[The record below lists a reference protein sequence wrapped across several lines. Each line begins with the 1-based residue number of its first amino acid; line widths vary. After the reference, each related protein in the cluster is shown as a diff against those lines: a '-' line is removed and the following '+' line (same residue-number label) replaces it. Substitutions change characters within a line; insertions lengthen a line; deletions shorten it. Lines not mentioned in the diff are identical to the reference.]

1 MRQLGQMKKSTKN
14 SLFTYTLVIA
24 AFVVVQALRMG
35 PGVGAMLE
43 GQLIPICAYIV
54 MALALNLVVG
64 VSGELSLG
72 HAGFM
77 SIGAFAGS
85 ALALA
90 LQSTVTL
97 SPLRLA
103 LAMVFGAVIAAA
115 LGFLIGIP
123 VLRLNGDYLAIVT
136 LAFGE
141 IIKSIITNVY
151 LGVDENGL
159 QFSFLSNKN
168 ELADGGVELIRG
180 PMGVMN
186 TQRIS
191 TFIAGFVLVLV
202 ALVVIFN
209 LVNSRT
215 GRAVMAA
222 RDNRI
227 AAESV
232 GISVTKYKMIAFV
245 VSAALAGAAGTLY
258 GCSQTTFAAT
268 KFDFNTSI
276 LILVFVVL
284 GGLGNMWGSVIA
296 AAALTILP
304 EALRQFSN
312 YRMLVYA
319 IVLILVMLA
328 TNNPTLKGF
337 FSRLF
342 HRERADAPHAA
353 AVKGGSIKRQET
365 KLVPVPSVNKIP
377 ERDVDKSPILEAQHL
392 GIDFGGLTAV
402 NEFNMAIGRTEI
414 AGLIGPN
421 GAGKTT
427 VFNLLTKVYQ
437 PTRGTVLLD
446 GVDTHNMN
454 TVQVNKAG
462 IARTFQNIRLFNNL
476 SVEDNVK
483 IGMHNS
489 IHCGLFSGIL
499 RLPRY
504 WKEEKTA
511 HERALEL
518 LSIFDMQDLAGV
530 KAGSL
535 PYGAQ
540 RRLEI
545 VRALGTNPSL
555 LLLDEPAAGM
565 NPSETAELMENIVKI
580 RDTFQIAIL
589 LIEHDMNLVMGI
601 CEGICVLNFGQ
612 IIAKG
617 TPTEIQNNPEVIKAY
632 LGGGKEG

>member
-1 MRQLGQMKKSTKN
+1 MNKTTRS
-14 SLFTYTLVIA
+14 SVFTYALVVG
-24 AFVVVQALRMG
+24 AFVILQLLRMTTG
-35 PGVGAMLE
+35 LGSVLE
-43 GQLIPICAYIV
+43 GQLIPICAYV
-54 MALALNLVVG
+54 TMALALNLVVG

-191 TFIAGFVLVLV
+191 TFIAGFVLVLI

-232 GISVTKYKMIAFV
+232 GISATKYKLMAFV
-245 VSAALAGAAGTLY
+245 TSAVLAGAAGALY
-258 GCSQTTFAAT
+258 AMNYSSVAAK
-268 KFDFNTSI
+268 KFDFNASI
-276 LILVFVVL
+276 LVLVFVVL
-284 GGLGNMWGSVIA
+284 GGLGNIRGSVIA
-296 AAALTILP
+296 AAFLTVLP
-304 EALRQFSN
+304 EFLRN
-312 YRMLVYA
+312 LGLDKYRMLVYA

-328 TNNPTLKGF
+328 THNPTLQSF
-337 FSRLF
+337 FARLK
-342 HRERADAPHAA
+342 P
-353 AVKGGSIKRQET
+353 
-365 KLVPVPSVNKIP
+365 
-377 ERDVDKSPILEAQHL
+377 
-392 GIDFGGLTAV
+392 
-402 NEFNMAIGRTEI
+402 
-414 AGLIGPN
+414 
-421 GAGKTT
+421 GK
-427 VFNLLTKVYQ
+427 
-437 PTRGTVLLD
+437 
-446 GVDTHNMN
+446 
-454 TVQVNKAG
+454 
-462 IARTFQNIRLFNNL
+462 
-476 SVEDNVK
+476 
-483 IGMHNS
+483 
-489 IHCGLFSGIL
+489 
-499 RLPRY
+499 
-504 WKEEKTA
+504 KEEK
-511 HERALEL
+511 E
-518 LSIFDMQDLAGV
+518 
-530 KAGSL
+530 
-535 PYGAQ
+535 
-540 RRLEI
+540 
-545 VRALGTNPSL
+545 
-555 LLLDEPAAGM
+555 AA
-565 NPSETAELMENIVKI
+565 
-580 RDTFQIAIL
+580 
-589 LIEHDMNLVMGI
+589 
-601 CEGICVLNFGQ
+601 
-612 IIAKG
+612 
-617 TPTEIQNNPEVIKAY
+617 
-632 LGGGKEG
+632 

>member
-191 TFIAGFVLVLV
+191 TFIAGFVLVLI

-258 GCSQTTFAAT
+258 
-268 KFDFNTSI
+268 DFNTSI

-353 AVKGGSIKRQET
+353 AVKGG
-365 KLVPVPSVNKIP
+365 
-377 ERDVDKSPILEAQHL
+377 
-392 GIDFGGLTAV
+392 
-402 NEFNMAIGRTEI
+402 
-414 AGLIGPN
+414 
-421 GAGKTT
+421 GK
-427 VFNLLTKVYQ
+427 Q
-437 PTRGTVLLD
+437 
-446 GVDTHNMN
+446 
-454 TVQVNKAG
+454 
-462 IARTFQNIRLFNNL
+462 
-476 SVEDNVK
+476 
-483 IGMHNS
+483 
-489 IHCGLFSGIL
+489 
-499 RLPRY
+499 
-504 WKEEKTA
+504 
-511 HERALEL
+511 
-518 LSIFDMQDLAGV
+518 
-530 KAGSL
+530 
-535 PYGAQ
+535 
-540 RRLEI
+540 
-545 VRALGTNPSL
+545 
-555 LLLDEPAAGM
+555 
-565 NPSETAELMENIVKI
+565 
-580 RDTFQIAIL
+580 
-589 LIEHDMNLVMGI
+589 
-601 CEGICVLNFGQ
+601 
-612 IIAKG
+612 
-617 TPTEIQNNPEVIKAY
+617 
-632 LGGGKEG
+632 